1 MTFEA
6 GATGRLP
13 STPPDDRA
21 APGPTWMAD
30 WPLAH
35 PRPTG
40 DWTAAGPRG
49 WARLD
54 PERSDARSVQP
65 ADDRKLPALDRTLRR
80 GELIGYR
87 AGRRAVVATG
97 DRFVKVIRPAR
108 VTRLVAIHEAL
119 VDTSGSPA
127 VPRVADATED
137 GAVDLT
143 VLRGRSLHDLIRRGA
158 DHAVLRDGAS
168 AIAAL
173 HATEPPEG
181 LTVGTPDTATRWVG
195 VVGRAEPGVARS
207 LVPLA
212 TSVDA
217 AVASATARLA
227 QTVIVHADCHD
238 KNLFLDRDGPGFI
251 DLDGARLGLREEDVS
266 NLAVH
271 VALRALQGGSPVDV
285 ALARRDVVVAAY
297 RRSAPLDDA
306 ALVALE
312 RAVWF
317 RLACLYRFRANS
329 RPLVPT
335 LLALAHR
342 RTLND

>member
-1 MTFEA
+1 MTTIVDRTA
-6 GATGRLP
+6 PQATAE
-13 STPPDDRA
+13 STPA
-21 APGPTWMAD
+21 WMAE

-40 DWTAAGPRG
+40 DWTASGRHG

-54 PERSDARSVQP
+54 PELGSLRRVDP
-65 ADDRKLPALDRTLRR
+65 ADDRKLPALGRTLSR

-97 DRFVKVIRPAR
+97 DTFVKVVRPGRAP
-108 VTRLVAIHEAL
+108 RLVAIHDAL
-119 VDTSGSPA
+119 AGASGAPA
-127 VPRVADATED
+127 VPRVAAATED

-143 VLRGRSLHDLIRRGA
+143 VVRGRSLHDLLRRGA
-158 DHAVLRDGAS
+158 DDEVLVDAAS
-168 AIAAL
+168 ALAAL
-173 HATEPPEG
+173 HATTPPAVLELG
-181 LTVGTPDTATRWVG
+181 APDTAIRWIG
-195 VVGRAEPGVARS
+195 VVGRAEPGAARS

-212 TSVDA
+212 TSVDG
-217 AVASATARLA
+217 AVASATGRRAITGA
-227 QTVIVHADCHD
+227 VIVHGDCHD
-238 KNLFLDRDGPGFI
+238 KNLFLDRDRPGFI
-251 DLDGARLGLREEDVS
+251 DFDGARLGLREEDVS

-271 VALRALQGGSPVDV
+271 VALRALQAGSPVDA

-306 ALVALE
+306 VLAALE

-317 RLACLYRFRANS
+317 RLACLYRFRSSS

-335 LLALAHR
+335 LLALAAPAAR
-342 RTLND
+342 